1 MGFRPSARIS
11 RSVTLVTVF
20 ASTLYI
26 PFLADPS
33 PTQRQQIMVA
43 ADWLSVVKNVH
54 FEPMTE
60 DLLKA
65 ADGRMIAMS
74 RKQKFDFGL

>member
-1 MGFRPSARIS
+1 
-11 RSVTLVTVF
+11 
-20 ASTLYI
+20 
-26 PFLADPS
+26 
-33 PTQRQQIMVA
+33 MVA